1 MSMCSL
7 FAGNAIEAHWQER
20 LSPSIAAVQQLR
32 DSPTI
37 FATAQPHDLSLTTA
51 L

>member
-1 MSMCSL
+1 MSTCYL
-7 FAGNAIEAHWQER
+7 FAEDAIEAHCQKR
-20 LSPSIAAVQQLR
+20 LSPSTAAVQQLR
-32 DSPTI
+32 ASLTI